1 MLGFK
6 FKYKHKEKKDNPELS
21 IEFEGTRVELIV
33 ELSLM
38 INILMSGLYSKD
50 KELYRQIKHF
60 MMDKNSPV
68 YMIEHMDKEGK

>member
-6 FKYKHKEKKDNPELS
+6 FKYKHKEKKDKPELL
-21 IEFEGTRVELIV
+21 IEFEGTKVELIV

-38 INILMSGLYSKD
+38 ITGLMNILYSKD

-68 YMIEHMDKEGK
+68 YMMEQMDKEGK

>member
-6 FKYKHKEKKDNPELS
+6 FKYKHKEKKDIPELS

-38 INILMSGLYSKD
+38 ITGLMNSLYSKD
-50 KELYRQIKHF
+50 KELYRQIKRF
-60 MMDKNSPV
+60 IMDKNSPL
-68 YMIEHMDKEGK
+68 YMMEQMNKEGK

>member
-6 FKYKHKEKKDNPELS
+6 FKYKHKEKKDIPELS

-38 INILMSGLYSKD
+38 ITGLMNSLYSKD
-50 KELYRQIKHF
+50 KKLYGQIKRF
-60 MMDKNSPV
+60 IMDKNSPL
-68 YMIEHMDKEGK
+68 YMMEQMG

>member
-21 IEFEGTRVELIV
+21 IEFEGTKVELIV

-38 INILMSGLYSKD
+38 INVLMNSLYSTD
-50 KELYRQIKHF
+50 KELYRQIKRF
-60 MMDKNSPV
+60 MLDKNSPV
-68 YMIEHMDKEGK
+68 YMIEHMNKEGK